1 MASGIVYGENST
13 RPMALDRIDI
23 SFKEGIT
30 HVCHESDASDAG
42 IDGLA
47 GADRLGRRQG
57 WEP

>member
-1 MASGIVYGENST
+1 MKSGTFYGENAA

-42 IDGLA
+42 IDDLA

>member
-1 MASGIVYGENST
+1 
-13 RPMALDRIDI
+13 MALDRIDI

-42 IDGLA
+42 IDDLA